1 MATDFTQWRW
11 SSEHVQTEIVNGEY
25 LSSESALILA
35 GPPRLELVNAN
46 SLGAVG
52 AEVPSIADT
61 STTNTV
67 LFPIGLL
74 TDFVTAQQR
83 AIQSVF
89 EIGSTRRYLIPEK
102 ITSNLRIS
110 RVKFF
115 GPSLLRVLY
124 AYYPTTLL
132 AKESGTLPT
141 AVKALADKLP
151 SVTKGRPGYGNT
163 KVGEIDDLNFNRDWW
178 INLQSV
184 VFRQPLGLCIYLKAS
199 NDEPYG
205 AAYLEECLIG
215 RHTFTMSSDRVM
227 MMEGV
232 DIEFDRIAPI
242 QLTGGLRQ
250 KPLPAQGEG
259 VFGPT
264 PAAA

>member
-1 MATDFTQWRW
+1 MPTDFTKWRW

-35 GPPRLELVNAN
+35 GPPRLEQVNQN
-46 SLGAVG
+46 SIGGFGSEQPTIQDV
-52 AEVPSIADT
+52 
-61 STTNTV
+61 STTETI
-67 LFPIGLL
+67 LFPVGLL
-74 TDFVTAQQR
+74 TDFVVAQQR

-102 ITSNLRIS
+102 ITSNLRVS

-124 AYYPTTLL
+124 AYYPSSLL
-132 AKESGTLPT
+132 GANGARESGYLPGAVNTL
-141 AVKALADKLP
+141 ANSLP
-151 SVTKGRPGYGNT
+151 NVTKGRPGYGNQSAPA
-163 KVGEIDDLNFNRDWW
+163 DDLNQNRDWW

-205 AAYLEECLIG
+205 SAYLEECLIQ
-215 RHTFTMSSDRVM
+215 RHTFSMSSDRVM

-232 DIEFDRIAPI
+232 DIEFDRISPI
-242 QLTGGLRQ
+242 QLQGGLLNSV
-250 KPLPAQGEG
+250 PLPPQGQG
-259 VFGPT
+259 LL
-264 PAAA
+264 AA

>member
-1 MATDFTQWRW
+1 MPTDFTKWRW

-35 GPPRLELVNAN
+35 GPPRLDQVNAN
-46 SLGAVG
+46 AIVG
-52 AEVPSIADT
+52 FGESQPDIQSVAG
-61 STTNTV
+61 TTTI
-67 LFPIGLL
+67 LFPVGLL
-74 TDFVTAQQR
+74 TDFVVAQQR
-83 AIQSVF
+83 QIQSVF

-102 ITSNLRIS
+102 ITSSLRVS

-124 AYYPTTLL
+124 AYYPTSLL
-132 AKESGTLPT
+132 NGESGEFVTSVNALKDSLPN
-141 AVKALADKLP
+141 
-151 SVTKGRPGYGNT
+151 VTKGRPGYGNQNDADR
-163 KVGEIDDLNFNRDWW
+163 KDLNKNRDWW

-184 VFRQPLGLCIYLKAS
+184 VFRQPLGLCMYLKAS

-205 AAYLEECLIG
+205 SAYLEECLIQ
-215 RHTFTMSSDRVM
+215 RHTFSMSSDRVM

-242 QLTGGLRQ
+242 QLQGGLLNTT
-250 KPLPAQGEG
+250 PLPPQGQG
-259 VFGPT
+259 LLAV
-264 PAAA
+264 

>member
-1 MATDFTQWRW
+1 MPTDFTQWRW

-35 GPPRLELVNAN
+35 GPPRLDQVNVN
-46 SLGAVG
+46 SIEGFGEGAPT
-52 AEVPSIADT
+52 ADDIADT
-61 STTNTV
+61 TSI
-67 LFPIGLL
+67 LFPVGLL

-89 EIGSTRRYLIPEK
+89 EIGSSRRYLIPEK
-102 ITSNLRIS
+102 ITSNLRVS

-124 AYYPTTLL
+124 AYYPTALL
-132 AKESGTLPT
+132 NGESGALPT
-141 AVKALADKLP
+141 AVDGLADSLP
-151 SVTKGRPGYGNT
+151 SVTRGRPGYGNQNNT
-163 KVGEIDDLNFNRDWW
+163 NDLNRNRDLWN
-178 INLQSV
+178 NLQSV
-184 VFRQPLGLCIYLKAS
+184 VFRQPLGLCIYFKAS

-205 AAYLEECLIG
+205 ASYLEDCLIG

-232 DIEFDRIAPI
+232 DIEFDRVAPI
-242 QLTGGLRQ
+242 QLQGGLQ
-250 KPLPAQGEG
+250 QEPLPPQGEG
-259 VFGPT
+259 LL
-264 PAAA
+264 AA